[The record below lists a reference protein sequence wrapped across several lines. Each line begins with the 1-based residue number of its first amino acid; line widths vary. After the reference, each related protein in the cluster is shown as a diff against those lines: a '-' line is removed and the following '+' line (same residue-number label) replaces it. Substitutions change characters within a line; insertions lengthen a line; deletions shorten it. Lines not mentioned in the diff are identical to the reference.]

1 MVNLNFGKQILVSP
15 LWFASLLISL
25 ALLCASTSIY
35 LVVLFLCVQVLE
47 IYLKSPAEPLH
58 QVVFVLELEEGR
70 YSDCVV
76 FLLPTGLTT
85 GFAILTSIS

>member
-1 MVNLNFGKQILVSP
+1 VFL
-15 LWFASLLISL
+15 LWYASLLIVL
-25 ALLCASTSIY
+25 ALLCASASIY
-35 LVVLFLCVQVLE
+35 LVVLFLYVQVLE

-76 FLLPTGLTT
+76 FLLPTGHSNRSDRLVS
-85 GFAILTSIS
+85 LSSV